1 MPRLLGTAG
10 PGRTISLVDA
20 QRRRVKSLHPGMY
33 RFVIRDRSIHE
44 NFHLSGPNIGGL
56 AGVTGIRFRGTV
68 TWKLK
73 LVSGTYRYRSD
84 THPKTVHGS
93 FRVG

>member
-1 MPRLLGTAG
+1 MSARADVLSDAGSSQVPSSQALTAG
-10 PGRTISLVDA
+10 YIS
-20 QRRRVKSLHPGMY
+20 
-33 RFVIRDRSIHE
+33 
-44 NFHLSGPNIGGL
+44 GL
-56 AGVTGIRFRGTV
+56 AGVTGTRFRGPV
-68 TWKLK
+68 VWKLK